1 MLVWYIN
8 SVQEVR
14 IEELEAQLESG
25 KADLKSA
32 QKRIDTLHSALKGHE
47 EDFSGD
53 DTREFDDTYGDV
65 TGDDLSSSGSSYKI
79 GEYDDDL
86 DDEDLSGL
94 SDEEGSG
101 IQLNV
106 PSTGARAQ
114 TWERSTRSR
123 SRELPP
129 LIDDGELSSSYNSQH
144 RNHSRNRDKRK
155 GSIEE
160 DTAASSQRRDVDVN
174 DDVSS
179 SRRRKHK
186 DLEDEEMPTKTR
198 RKSAT
203 ENSASKKSEGY
214 KLNVG
219 DDLSSSSRGRSGS
232 KNSLDDRESS
242 KTSSKA
248 KDLDDD
254 DSDADLEELLK
265 KQRERVKS
273 IRDDEEEYRAI
284 GSVRRPSTGSGARP
298 SDEDSSKRVGKT
310 DVSPLTS
317 PSHETKVNGTSKRGN
332 DSREASQEPSEEQST
347 PSKQKK
353 NRRRQQRQ
361 RTIELLTSPR
371 HQVIKSNG
379 VK

>member
-1 MLVWYIN
+1 MLLFAK

-86 DDEDLSGL
+86 DEDLSGL
-94 SDEEGSG
+94 SDVEGSG
-101 IQLNV
+101 IQLDV
-106 PSTGARAQ
+106 PSTSTRTQ

-129 LIDDGELSSSYNSQH
+129 IIDDGELSSSYDSQH
-144 RNHSRNRDKRK
+144 RNRSRSRDKHK
-155 GSIEE
+155 DNTEE
-160 DTAASSQRRDVDVN
+160 DTAVSSQQKDVDI
-174 DDVSS
+174 DDDASS
-179 SRRRKHK
+179 SRQRKQK
-186 DLEDEEMPTKTR
+186 DLEDEEMPKRMR

-203 ENSASKKSEGY
+203 EGSATKRSERY
-214 KLNVG
+214 KLNVDG
-219 DDLSSSSRGRSGS
+219 ELSSSSRGRSGS
-232 KNSLDDRESS
+232 KNSLDDRETF

-248 KDLDDD
+248 KDLNDDD

-273 IRDDEEEYRAI
+273 IRDDEEEHRAI
-284 GSVRRPSTGSGARP
+284 SSVRRPSTGSGARP
-298 SDEDSSKRVGKT
+298 SDEDSLKGVGKI
-310 DVSPLTS
+310 DASPLTS
-317 PSHETKVNGTSKRGN
+317 PSHEAKVNGTSKRGS
-332 DSREASQEPSEEQST
+332 DSREASQEPSEEPST
-347 PSKQKK
+347 PSKKKK

-361 RTIELLTSPR
+361 RTIELLTSPK